1 MSHSSKPVDPPP
13 AELPLAGPLAAR
25 PPIALEHVSR
35 WYGNVVAVNDVSF
48 ALGPGV
54 TGLLGPNGA
63 GKSTLLHLL
72 AGLLAPSAGQ
82 VWIAGRPAAGDPE
95 VYRSVGLVP
104 EREAVPGYLSG
115 LEFARLN
122 ADLQGV
128 AQPGAAAQRAMA
140 TVELTDAA
148 DRPMRTYSKGM
159 RQRAKLAAAL
169 VHEPR
174 ILLLDEPF
182 NGLDPRQRLHMIG
195 LLRGMAAEG
204 RVILFSSHILEEV
217 ERLADGV
224 LVVYAGRLAA
234 SGDFRSIRRLMT
246 DRPHRFTIRSSDDR
260 GLATA
265 LLSQPAVF
273 GAELVDG
280 LLAVRTSDFGAFTR
294 LVAPTARAAGIRL
307 FEITPTD
314 DSLESV
320 FGYLVRR

>member
-1 MSHSSKPVDPPP
+1 MSELLP
-13 AELPLAGPLAAR
+13 AASR
-25 PPIALEHVSR
+25 PPIALDHVSR
-35 WYGNVVAVNDVSF
+35 WYGNVVAVNDISF

-82 VWIAGRPAAGDPE
+82 VWVAGRPAFGDPA
-95 VYRSVGLVP
+95 VYRDVGLVP
-104 EREAVPGYLSG
+104 EREAVPGHLSG

-128 AQPGAAAQRAMA
+128 ADPGGAAQRAIA
-140 TVELTDAA
+140 TVELSDAA

-174 ILLLDEPF
+174 ILLLGEPF
-182 NGLDPRQRLHMIG
+182 NGLEPRQRVHMIG
-195 LLRGMAAEG
+195 LLRQMAADG

-260 GLATA
+260 GLAMA
-265 LLSQPAVF
+265 LLAQPAVF

-280 LLAVRTSDFGAFTR
+280 LLAVRTSDFGAFSR

-307 FEITPTD
+307 FEVTPTD